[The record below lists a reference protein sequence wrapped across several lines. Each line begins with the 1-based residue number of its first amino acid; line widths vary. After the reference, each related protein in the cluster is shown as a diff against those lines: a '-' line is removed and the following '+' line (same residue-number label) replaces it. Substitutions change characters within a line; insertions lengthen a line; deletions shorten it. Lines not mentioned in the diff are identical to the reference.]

1 MRFFL
6 VSFLCLVTALAGCT
20 HKETAKA
27 PEPARKP
34 FQSVVINTP
43 GVTGANCV
51 VKSGAKSYSV
61 IAPGAVMVQRSPET
75 MSVSCFK
82 GEHMRGIANVNP
94 TYAPSEAQ
102 KVRGTDTACMSCSY
116 PGTVTIA
123 MSLNAGSVETPYR
136 IFR

>member
-1 MRFFL
+1 MRLFFTAL
-6 VSFLCLVTALAGCT
+6 LCLATALPGCAR
-20 HKETAKA
+20 KETVKI
-27 PEPARKP
+27 PEPERQP
-34 FQSVVINTP
+34 FQSVIIHTP
-43 GVTGANCV
+43 GVTGASCV
-51 VKSGAKSYSV
+51 VKSGVKSYSV

-82 GEHMRGIANVNP
+82 GDHMRGNASVNP
-94 TYAPSEAQ
+94 TFAPREAQ
-102 KVRGTDTACMSCSY
+102 DLRGTDAACLSCSY

>member
-1 MRFFL
+1 MRLFL
-6 VSFLCLVTALAGCT
+6 AIVLCVSVSLAGCAR
-20 HKETAKA
+20 KETAKA
-27 PEPARKP
+27 PEAPRKP
-34 FQSVVINTP
+34 VQSVIINTP

-51 VKSGAKSYSV
+51 VQSGTKSYSV

-82 GEHMRGIANVNP
+82 GDHMRGAARINP
-94 TYAPSEAQ
+94 TYAPREAQ
-102 KVRGTDTACMSCSY
+102 KVRGTDDGCLSCSY